1 MIPYVLILLVDFF
14 LSATAR
20 QDGLSLLLYKSVALV
35 ILSQAYSESF
45 GYTLETKRPELLSR
59 QVRALYILYR
69 DPSDHRLSSRYL
81 SIINFPLL
89 LDTLKGLEKLALRGH
104 WCRQFY
110 NMHPD
115 PSSSITDL
123 ILIEPHATL
132 KACTCINFRCVP
144 CTSLI
149 PITSS
154 PQHLGHSGICR
165 HLPPGHPYSVKGSI
179 QFRGFAWTSPIR
191 LVTHQ
196 VNSSMC
202 QDPLSG
208 VWKGH
213 IRSKNRTL
221 LMIWW
226 LAQCITMSN
235 TVV

>member
-1 MIPYVLILLVDFF
+1 MSGKHSPKTSFATSWNQPSNLKMEQLSHLLIPYVLILLVNFV

-81 SIINFPLL
+81 SIITFPLL
-89 LDTLKGLEKLALRGH
+89 LNSLKGLEKLALRGH
-104 WCRQFY
+104 WCRQLY

-123 ILIEPHATL
+123 ILIEPHTTL

-154 PQHLGHSGICR
+154 PQHLGHSGIFPPIIR
-165 HLPPGHPYSVKGSI
+165 TQRKAQFNSEALLGLHLY
-179 QFRGFAWTSPIR
+179 
-191 LVTHQ
+191 
-196 VNSSMC
+196 
-202 QDPLSG
+202 D
-208 VWKGH
+208 
-213 IRSKNRTL
+213 
-221 LMIWW
+221 
-226 LAQCITMSN
+226 
-235 TVV
+235 